1 MDDDMELSLGET
13 TDTDS
18 RDVTAREA
26 LTPEGFDL
34 TAWMAG
40 IRPSR
45 RATTIYGRPDLLA
58 TIDVLSER
66 VIEAQASRDTEETV
80 ALMAQIREARDAM
93 SASAVDVVVEASSE
107 QAQADLRTALGIKE
121 GADLTEDQVLG
132 WIAAHIV
139 APEGFDTAAL
149 KALNAVSPRQVAKIG
164 NAVRVA
170 NETAPAV
177 PAPFSPASSNGR
189 RARG

>member
-1 MDDDMELSLGET
+1 MADDMELSLGET
-13 TDTDS
+13 ADTESVDA
-18 RDVTAREA
+18 TASEA

-34 TAWMAG
+34 TAWLAG

-66 VIEAQASRDTEETV
+66 VIEAEAARDNVEV
-80 ALMAQIREARDAM
+80 ANLVGQIRDAREAM

-107 QAQADLRTALGIKE
+107 QTQADLRTALGIKE
-121 GADLTEDQVLG
+121 GIDLTEEQVLG
-132 WIAAHIV
+132 WIAAHIA
-139 APEGFDTAAL
+139 APAGFDTAAM

-164 NAVRVA
+164 AAVRVA

-177 PAPFSPASSNGR
+177 PAPFSPASSSGR

>member
-1 MDDDMELSLGET
+1 MSAETELSLAET
-13 TDTDS
+13 DDQES
-18 RDVTAREA
+18 VDVTPREG
-26 LTPEGFDL
+26 LTAEGFDL
-34 TAWMAG
+34 GAWLAG

-45 RATTIYGRPDLLA
+45 RATTVYGRPDLLA

-66 VIEAQASRDTEETV
+66 VIEAEAARDNV
-80 ALMAQIREARDAM
+80 AVADLTGQIREAREAM

-107 QAQADLRTALGIKE
+107 QAQSDLREALGIK
-121 GADLTEDQVLG
+121 GGDDLSEEQVLG

-139 APEGFDTAAL
+139 APAGFDVAAL

-164 NAVRVA
+164 AAVRVA

>member
-1 MDDDMELSLGET
+1 MADGMELSLGET

-26 LTPEGFDL
+26 LTPDGFDL
-34 TAWMAG
+34 TAWLAG

-66 VIEAQASRDTEETV
+66 VIEAEAARDSVEVASLTG
-80 ALMAQIREARDAM
+80 QIREAREQMA
-93 SASAVDVVVEASSE
+93 ASAVDVVVEASSE
-107 QAQADLRTALGIKE
+107 QAQADLREALGIK
-121 GADLTEDQVLG
+121 GQDDLSEEQVLG

-139 APEGFDTAAL
+139 APAGFDTAAL